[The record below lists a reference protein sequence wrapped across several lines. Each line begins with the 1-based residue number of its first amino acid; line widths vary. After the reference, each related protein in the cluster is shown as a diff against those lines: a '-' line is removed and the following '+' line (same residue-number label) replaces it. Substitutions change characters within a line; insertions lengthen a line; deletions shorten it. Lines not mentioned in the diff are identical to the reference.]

1 VVARVKSGALT
12 ALAGRAGCCLFF
24 GAADETVF
32 DSDFSLELQLT
43 ISNPIKVIKVNIFL
57 ILSSQPFI

>member
-1 VVARVKSGALT
+1 MVARVKFGALT
-12 ALAGRAGCCLFF
+12 ALAGRAGCCLFV
-24 GAADETVF
+24 GSADTVF
-32 DSDFSLELQLT
+32 DSGFSLEPQLT